1 MIFVTPMLTWVKYKF
16 IQQLIFV
23 FNIYQFFWI
32 NLPFKNIVNPLNKL
46 SSCIKMVR
54 CNKCK
59 KKIKKNHLN
68 KVFQLILGNM
78 DNGNF
83 YGSEILY
90 YHIEELTIPN

>member
-1 MIFVTPMLTWVKYKF
+1 
-16 IQQLIFV
+16 
-23 FNIYQFFWI
+23 
-32 NLPFKNIVNPLNKL
+32 
-46 SSCIKMVR
+46 MVR

-59 KKIKKNHLN
+59 KKIKKNHIN

-90 YHIEELTIPN
+90 YHIEELTIPNPT

>member
-1 MIFVTPMLTWVKYKF
+1 
-16 IQQLIFV
+16 
-23 FNIYQFFWI
+23 
-32 NLPFKNIVNPLNKL
+32 
-46 SSCIKMVR
+46 MVR
-54 CNKCK
+54 CNKYK
-59 KKIKKNHLN
+59 KKIKKNHLD